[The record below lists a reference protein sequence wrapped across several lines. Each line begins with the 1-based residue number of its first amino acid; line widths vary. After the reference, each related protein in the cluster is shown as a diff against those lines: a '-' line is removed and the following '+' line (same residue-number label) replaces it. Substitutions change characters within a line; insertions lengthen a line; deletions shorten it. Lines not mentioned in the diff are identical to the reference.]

1 MKSLDSLLGHVMG
14 QMRQNAQNNPMA
26 SGMLD
31 VIESGDARKG
41 EEMAD
46 NICKSM
52 GVSREEAIA
61 QARRYFG
68 I

>member
-1 MKSLDSLLGHVMG
+1 MMSLDSLLNQCMG
-14 QMRQNAQNNPMA
+14 QIRQSAQNNPMA
-26 SGMLD
+26 TGMLN

-52 GVSREEAIA
+52 GVSREEAIS

>member
-1 MKSLDSLLGHVMG
+1 MSLDSLLTQCMG
-14 QMRQNAQNNPMA
+14 QMRQSAQNNPMA
-26 SGMLD
+26 TGMLD

-52 GVSREEAIA
+52 GVSREEAIS